1 MEDSANETLIA
12 FAMAAVISL
21 ALIAKDRCW
30 VQLPTISGFNNA
42 AGSPTLID
50 E

>member
-1 MEDSANETLIA
+1 MEDSAYETLMA

-30 VQLPTISGFNNA
+30 VQLPSLPVFNSA
-42 AGSPTLID
+42 SGSPTVA